1 MFCKVLRNSP
11 SFKSSPLS
19 AAKGVSTSF
28 LTGSL
33 LIFSAESAGRRH
45 KPRLAVPFSGDAVT
59 DFGKHFGNVC
69 FRRKAAAVPNA
80 DVGSG
85 QFPPGKAFARIGLA
99 LRRDVGVADDHGRGN
114 PPAVDDI
121 AAKFRQ
127 RGNLLSVETALAER
141 AVADLDAD
149 GGRIDVGDAAPEGD
163 AGMPGAF
170 VFADALI
177 NGAVVINDV
186 MSGKLQFSSCAIP
199 SPAL

>member
-1 MFCKVLRNSP
+1 MSV
-11 SFKSSPLS
+11 
-19 AAKGVSTSF
+19 
-28 LTGSL
+28 
-33 LIFSAESAGRRH
+33 SAEKRLPYQMPMSA
-45 KPRLAVPFSGDAVT
+45 
-59 DFGKHFGNVC
+59 
-69 FRRKAAAVPNA
+69 
-80 DVGSG
+80 
-85 QFPPGKAFARIGLA
+85 GKAFARIGLA

-186 MSGKLQFSSCAIP
+186 MSGKLQFFQLRNPFPGIVSHGVDDQHADRKFAFVKEGKRAVCDHGGPHSLMVDSSIGKSSLTAICP
-199 SPAL
+199 R